1 MVLSRKIE
9 ELGNLLGSAY
19 HENNLGRKDKIIS
32 SQFCTLLLTTAAVKK
47 VSLNHINLLGLKAP
61 FLSKISRKMSEN
73 SAIKAKIFDID
84 KRLSNFTEANLK
96 SNFISQLNV
105 ILAFF

>member
-9 ELGNLLGSAY
+9 EFGNLVGSAY

-61 FLSKISRKMSEN
+61 FLSTISRKIRKFSY
-73 SAIKAKIFDID
+73 
-84 KRLSNFTEANLK
+84 K
-96 SNFISQLNV
+96 S
-105 ILAFF
+105 

>member
-9 ELGNLLGSAY
+9 EFGNLLGSAY

-61 FLSKISRKMSEN
+61 FLLTNFRKISEN
-73 SAIKAKIFDID
+73 SAIKAKTFDTD
-84 KRLSNFTEANLK
+84 KRLSNFSEANLK
-96 SNFISQLNV
+96 SNFISPLNI